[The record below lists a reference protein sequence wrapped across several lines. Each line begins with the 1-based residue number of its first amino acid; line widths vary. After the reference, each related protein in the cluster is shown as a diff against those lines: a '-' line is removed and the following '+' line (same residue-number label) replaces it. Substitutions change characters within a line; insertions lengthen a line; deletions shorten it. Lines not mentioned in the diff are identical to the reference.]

1 MSLEYSMFRFSDD
14 YPTAEGLSEM
24 IMQVCMDED
33 RGDCDHTTRLI
44 SALVSAAYHLRYV
57 EAAENDEDGEA
68 DITIATDAAA
78 LFMSLYVK
86 ACKQIGEPCNDGDAW
101 WEDWW
106 PTDCPWH
113 PADIAHLARLKAGET
128 KSVRRQ
134 LRAEFAKH
142 KEVRDVGSANTE
154 GNPGDVR

>member
-1 MSLEYSMFRFSDD
+1 MSLEYSLFRFSDD

-24 IMQVCMDED
+24 IMQVCMDRDPGDFD
-33 RGDCDHTTRLI
+33 RTTRLI
-44 SALVSAAYHLRYV
+44 SALVSAAYQLRCV

-68 DITIATDAAA
+68 NITIATDAAD
-78 LFMSLYVK
+78 LFVSLYVK

-113 PADIAHLARLKAGET
+113 PHDLAHLARLKAGET
-128 KSVRRQ
+128 KCVRRQ

-142 KEVRDVGSANTE
+142 KEVSDVGSANKE
-154 GNPGDVR
+154 GNPGDVQ

>member
-24 IMQVCMDED
+24 IMQVCMDDSCGSESEE
-33 RGDCDHTTRLI
+33 RLI
-44 SALVSAAYHLRYV
+44 RALVQAAHELRWL
-57 EAAENDEDGEA
+57 EAMGAADEDEV
-68 DITIATDAAA
+68 DIPSVREPWY
-78 LFMSLYVK
+78 LFMDKYAK
-86 ACKQIGEPCNDGDAW
+86 ACKRMGEPCEDGDAW

-113 PADIAHLARLKAGET
+113 PDDISRLAGLKAGET
-128 KSVRRQ
+128 KSIRRQ

-142 KEVRDVGSANTE
+142 KEKE
-154 GNPGDVR
+154 

>member
-33 RGDCDHTTRLI
+33 RADNDSTQRLI
-44 SALVSAAYHLRYV
+44 RALVRATHELRYQEAI
-57 EAAENDEDGEA
+57 EAADDDDAVGIPAVLNADHLFIEKYEA
-68 DITIATDAAA
+68 ISKK
-78 LFMSLYVK
+78 M
-86 ACKQIGEPCNDGDAW
+86 GEPVCDGDAW

-113 PADIAHLARLKAGET
+113 PNDIARLARLKVGEAQ
-128 KSVRRQ
+128 SLRRQ

-142 KEVRDVGSANTE
+142 KENADAQ
-154 GNPGDVR
+154 D